1 VCSQEEQLLPDRI
14 GSGNSMELC
23 QGRGSGGLGT
33 GAAPEGGGHGTG
45 CPGLRVQPRVLEFK
59 EHLDNALKHRV

>member
-1 VCSQEEQLLPDRI
+1 
-14 GSGNSMELC
+14 MELC